1 MKQRFS
7 SLDVKII
14 AHELSNSLTSL
25 RLANVYDLSS
35 RIFLLKF
42 QKPDQ
47 REQLVVD
54 SGFRCHLSKFARAT
68 AAAPSPFVARLRK
81 FLRTRRCTGV
91 RQIGTDRVIELTFS
105 HADGVY
111 RLFLEFY
118 AGGNVILTD
127 NDFTILG
134 LLRSVS
140 EGAEHEQYR
149 AGLKYNLSLRQNADG
164 VPDLTKEWL
173 KEALQKTATKQ
184 AEQPNKPGKKIKK
197 KTGDTLRKAL
207 AVTTTQFPPILL
219 DHAIHISQVDR
230 ELEPQQVVDS
240 DDLLEKVLQAL
251 QLAES
256 VVQDITSQPV
266 AKGYIL
272 AQRKSPAQ
280 QKEGD
285 DNADDTKGL
294 MYEDFHP
301 FKPIQLAEDSSNVF
315 LEHDG
320 FNIAVDE
327 FFSSIEGQK
336 LESKLAEKEENAKK
350 RIEYAK
356 KEQEQRINGLQQV
369 QELHVRKAQ
378 AIEANVERVEEAAAA
393 VNGLIAQGM
402 DWEDIGRLI
411 EQEQK
416 RHNAVAE
423 LIKLPLKLHE
433 NTMTLMLSELGV
445 EDEDDDAN
453 ETDSE
458 PSDSEDEES
467 KPAPAKHEDK
477 RLTIDIDLAESAWVN
492 ARQYYDQKRSAA
504 VKQEKTVMASKKAI
518 KSTEQKVQA
527 QLKKDLK
534 QEKDVLR
541 PVRKQFWF
549 EKFIYFISSDGYLVL
564 AGKDA
569 PQNEIL
575 YRRHLKKGDVY
586 IHADLQGAASVI
598 VKNKLTPEDP
608 IPPST
613 LAQAGD
619 LAVCT
624 SSAWDSKAVMSAW
637 WVNADQVSKTAPT
650 GEYLAAGGFV
660 IKGKKNFLPPAKLLL
675 GFGVMFQ
682 ISEESKARHLKHRL
696 ELPRQNSY
704 MATPDL
710 TEADTAA
717 DSSVAGGSASDDD
730 DFPDAAGPAPKIE
743 GDGDDD
749 EFPDVSHQADDV
761 SSDECPNEQR
771 RRTYGDNEDAED
783 DDEDHTPRS
792 HAQNPLRS
800 AGFTSS
806 AGRTGNND
814 TDDEDEDDS
823 GSEHLDDD
831 AEDTGEPTAPE
842 AEASTTI
849 EAPAS
854 GDIAEADGEEAQSE
868 DHAGPPQLSNKERK
882 ELARIQKGKPAQPAL
897 PSQKPTR
904 GQRGKKK
911 KMATKYANQD
921 EEDRALAMQLL
932 GSKAADER
940 RAAEAAVKAEKKETE
955 EEARARRKAQHERAQ
970 QKGLEAEEMRKLA
983 LDESVEDDAG
993 AEAET
998 AGLLDSLIGQPLVG
1012 DELLEAIPTVA
1023 PWAALAKYKYKV
1035 KLQPG
1040 QQKKGKATREIL
1052 NKWLRDASD
1061 EKKLDRSSKDTE
1073 RIWPREAELVKGWRE
1088 PEVIG
1093 VIPVKSV
1100 RVMMSNA
1107 TGDKG
1112 KGGPA
1117 RGGKGGRG
1125 GKGSKKR

>member
-7 SLDVKII
+7 SLDVRVI
-14 AHELSNSLTSL
+14 AHELNNSLTSL

-42 QKPDQ
+42 HKPEQ
-47 REQLVVD
+47 RQQLIVD
-54 SGFRCHLSKFARAT
+54 SGFRCHLSNYSRAT
-68 AAAPSPFVARLRK
+68 ATAPSPFVSRLRK
-81 FLRTRRCTGV
+81 YLRTRRCTGV
-91 RQIGTDRVIELTFS
+91 KQIGTDRVIELTFG

-127 NDFTILG
+127 NEYTTLA

-149 AGLKYNLSLRQNADG
+149 VGLKYNLSLRQNADG
-164 VPDLTKEWL
+164 VPSLTKEWL
-173 KEALQKTATKQ
+173 KEALQKTVQKQ
-184 AEQPNKPGKKIKK
+184 AEQANKPGKKIKK
-197 KTGDTLRKAL
+197 KAGDALRKAL
-207 AVTTTQFPPILL
+207 AVTTTQFPPVLL
-219 DHAIHISQVDR
+219 DHAIHVSNVDR
-230 ELEPQQVVDS
+230 ELEPQLVVDN
-240 DDLLEKVLQAL
+240 DELLDQVMRALKV
-251 QLAES
+251 AED
-256 VVQDITSQPV
+256 VIQDITSQPV

-272 AQRKSPAQ
+272 AQRKTPAQ
-280 QKEGD
+280 EKEGD
-285 DNADDTKGL
+285 DNADSTRGL

-301 FKPIQLAEDSSNVF
+301 FKPTQLVQDSSNVF

-320 FNIAVDE
+320 FNAAVDE

-336 LESKLAEKEENAKK
+336 LESKLAEREENAKQ
-350 RIEYAK
+350 RIEHAK
-356 KEQEQRINGLQQV
+356 REQEQRINGLQQV

-378 AIEANVERVEEAAAA
+378 AIEANVERVEEATAA

-416 RHNAVAE
+416 RNNPVAE
-423 LIKLPLKLHE
+423 LIRLPLKLHE
-433 NTMTLMLSELGV
+433 NTMTLLLSELGL
-445 EDEDDDAN
+445 EDEDGDAY

-458 PSDSEDEES
+458 PSDSEDEDKKETAS
-467 KPAPAKHEDK
+467 KSDDK
-477 RLTIDIDLAESAWVN
+477 RLTIDIDLAQSAWVN
-492 ARQYYDQKRSAA
+492 ARQYYDQKRTAA
-504 VKQEKTVMASKKAI
+504 VKQEKTIQASKKAI

-549 EKFIYFISSDGYLVL
+549 EKFIWFISSDGYLVL

-569 PQNEIL
+569 QQNEIL
-575 YRRHLKKGDVY
+575 YRRYLKKGDVY
-586 IHADLQGAASVI
+586 IHADLDGAASVV
-598 VKNKLTPEDP
+598 VKNKLSPEDP

-637 WVNADQVSKTAPT
+637 WVNADQVSKTTPT
-650 GEYLAAGGFV
+650 GEYLTTGGFV
-660 IKGKKNFLPPAKLLL
+660 VRGKKNFLPPAKLLL
-675 GFGVMFQ
+675 GFGVTFQ
-682 ISEESKARHLKHRL
+682 ISEESKARHVKHRL

-710 TEADTAA
+710 TEAETAA
-717 DSSVAGGSASDDD
+717 DSSAPGGSASDDD
-730 DFPDAAGPAPKIE
+730 DFPDAAAPEPRIE
-743 GDGDDD
+743 EDDDD
-749 EFPDVSHQADDV
+749 EFPDVSHDAND
-761 SSDECPNEQR
+761 SSDDETRNEQR
-771 RRTYGDNEDAED
+771 GGTYGA
-783 DDEDHTPRS
+783 H
-792 HAQNPLRS
+792 
-800 AGFTSS
+800 
-806 AGRTGNND
+806 
-814 TDDEDEDDS
+814 DDEDEDDEEREQESCAHAGNPLQS
-823 GSEHLDDD
+823 GGSTFASASALTQSD
-831 AEDTGEPTAPE
+831 AETDGGEESEDSPSKDDVTGSQAMQRQDQDAAASIDED
-842 AEASTTI
+842 EASSAKDD
-849 EAPAS
+849 EA
-854 GDIAEADGEEAQSE
+854 SE
-868 DHAGPPQLSNKERK
+868 PQLSNKQRK
-882 ELARIQKGKPAQPAL
+882 ELARIQKGKPAQPSL

-911 KMATKYANQD
+911 KIATKYANQD

-940 RAAEAAVKAEKKETE
+940 RAAEAATHARKQETE
-955 EEARARRKAQHERAQ
+955 EEARARRKAQHQRAQ
-970 QKGLEAEEMRKLA
+970 QKGLEAEEMRKLN
-983 LDESVEDDAG
+983 LDEGEEDAG
-993 AEAET
+993 VEVET
-998 AGLLDSLIGQPLVG
+998 TGLLETLIGQPLVG
-1012 DELLEAIPTVA
+1012 DELLEAVPTVA
-1023 PWAALAKYKYKV
+1023 PWAALARYKYKV
-1035 KLQPG
+1035 KMQPG

-1052 NKWLRDASD
+1052 TQWLRDAAD
-1061 EKKLDRSSKDTE
+1061 ERKLDRSSKDTE

-1093 VIPVKSV
+1093 IIPVKSV

-1107 TGDKG
+1107 GDAGKG

>member
-1 MKQRFS
+1 MTQRFS
-7 SLDVKII
+7 SLDVRVI
-14 AHELSNSLTSL
+14 AHELNNSLTSL

-42 QKPDQ
+42 HKPEQ
-47 REQLVVD
+47 RQQLIVD
-54 SGFRCHLSKFARAT
+54 SGFRCHLSNYSRAT
-68 AAAPSPFVARLRK
+68 ATAPSPFVSRLRK
-81 FLRTRRCTGV
+81 YLRTRRCTGV
-91 RQIGTDRVIELTFS
+91 RQIGTDRVIELTFG

-127 NDFTILG
+127 NEYTTLA

-149 AGLKYNLSLRQNADG
+149 VGLKYNLSLRQNADG

-173 KEALQKTATKQ
+173 KEALQKTVQKQ
-184 AEQPNKPGKKIKK
+184 AEQVNKPGKKIKK
-197 KTGDTLRKAL
+197 KAGDALRKAL
-207 AVTTTQFPPILL
+207 AVTTTQFPPVLL
-219 DHAIHISQVDR
+219 DHAIHVSNVDR
-230 ELEPQQVVDS
+230 ELEPQLVVDN
-240 DDLLEKVLQAL
+240 DELLDQVMRALKV
-251 QLAES
+251 AED
-256 VVQDITSQPV
+256 VIQDITSQPV

-272 AQRKSPAQ
+272 AQRKTPAQ
-280 QKEGD
+280 EKEGD
-285 DNADDTKGL
+285 ENADSTRGL

-301 FKPIQLAEDSSNVF
+301 FKPAQLVEESSNVF

-320 FNIAVDE
+320 FNAAVDE

-336 LESKLAEKEENAKK
+336 LESKLAEKEENAKQ
-350 RIEYAK
+350 RIEHAK

-378 AIEANVERVEEAAAA
+378 AIEANVERVEEASAA

-416 RHNAVAE
+416 RNNPVAE
-423 LIKLPLKLHE
+423 LIKLPLRLHE
-433 NTMTLMLSELGV
+433 NTMTLLLSELGL

-458 PSDSEDEES
+458 PSDSEDEGEKETVPKS
-467 KPAPAKHEDK
+467 DDK
-477 RLTIDIDLAESAWVN
+477 RLTIDIDLAQSAWVN
-492 ARQYYDQKRSAA
+492 ARQYYDQKRTAA
-504 VKQEKTVMASKKAI
+504 VKQEKTIQASKKAI

-549 EKFIYFISSDGYLVL
+549 EKFIWFISSDGYLVL

-569 PQNEIL
+569 QQNEIL
-575 YRRHLKKGDVY
+575 YRRYLKKGDVY
-586 IHADLQGAASVI
+586 IHADLEGAASVV
-598 VKNKLTPEDP
+598 VKNKLSPEDP

-650 GEYLAAGGFV
+650 GEYLTTGGFV
-660 IKGKKNFLPPAKLLL
+660 VRGRKNFLPPAKLLL
-675 GFGVMFQ
+675 GFGVAFQ
-682 ISEESKARHLKHRL
+682 ISEESKARHVKHRL

-704 MATPDL
+704 VATPDL
-710 TEADTAA
+710 TEAETAA
-717 DSSVAGGSASDDD
+717 DSSAPGGSASDDD
-730 DFPDAAGPAPKIE
+730 DSPDATAPEPKIE
-743 GDGDDD
+743 EDDDD
-749 EFPDVSHQADDV
+749 EFPDVSCGADD
-761 SSDECPNEQR
+761 SSDDETRQEQM
-771 RRTYGDNEDAED
+771 RRTYGA
-783 DDEDHTPRS
+783 H
-792 HAQNPLRS
+792 
-800 AGFTSS
+800 G
-806 AGRTGNND
+806 
-814 TDDEDEDDS
+814 DEDEDDEESRARAGNPLQS
-823 GSEHLDDD
+823 GGSTFAPASAQTQSDNGSDRGEVESDNSAGKNEVAGSQVSQGQDQDAAASIDEEQASSGKDD
-831 AEDTGEPTAPE
+831 EAPE
-842 AEASTTI
+842 A
-849 EAPAS
+849 
-854 GDIAEADGEEAQSE
+854 
-868 DHAGPPQLSNKERK
+868 QLSNKQRK
-882 ELARIQKGKPAQPAL
+882 ELARIQKGKPAQPSL

-911 KMATKYANQD
+911 KIATKYANQD

-940 RAAEAAVKAEKKETE
+940 RAAEAVTDAKKKETE
-955 EEARARRKAQHERAQ
+955 EEARARRKAQHQRAQ
-970 QKGLEAEEMRKLA
+970 LKGLEAEEMRKLN
-983 LDESVEDDAG
+983 LDEGEDDAG
-993 AEAET
+993 VEVET
-998 AGLLDSLIGQPLVG
+998 AGLLETLVGQPLAG

-1023 PWAALAKYKYKV
+1023 PWAALARYKYKV
-1035 KLQPG
+1035 KMQPG

-1052 NKWLRDASD
+1052 TKWLRDAAD
-1061 EKKLDRSSKDTE
+1061 ERKLDRSSKDTE

-1093 VIPVKSV
+1093 IIPVKSV

-1107 TGDKG
+1107 GDAGKS